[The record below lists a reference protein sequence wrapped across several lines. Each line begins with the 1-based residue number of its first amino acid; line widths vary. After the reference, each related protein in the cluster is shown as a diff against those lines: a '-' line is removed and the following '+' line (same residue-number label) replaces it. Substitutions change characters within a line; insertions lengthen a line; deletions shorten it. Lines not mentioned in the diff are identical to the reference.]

1 MASFNFSGGAGVGSA
16 PASNYSPAYGGI
28 PNVPDPT
35 QSAGQAITGNAG
47 NLGSLTSLLGGID
60 TSQQNQLLN
69 QYNMAIPNYSGLTQ
83 TASTVAGQNLAGK
96 LPQDVINEIAQQ
108 GAERGVATGNP
119 GSANSNAAYLRALG
133 LDTLAQ
139 QQTGFQQ
146 LGQLTSTAPVAPLFN
161 PASFLVT
168 ADQEQQANA
177 ARDLYQSA
185 PIPAAAAAAA
195 MSAASIPSGMPWW
208 AHGAGFAGYLGPG
221 TTQVGNTYH
230 TPYAGF

>member
-1 MASFNFSGGAGVGSA
+1 MLGAGTARYTPPSGYTA
-16 PASNYSPAYGGI
+16 AYGGI
-28 PNVPDPT
+28 PSVPEPT

-47 NLGSLTSLLGGID
+47 NLNSLVSLLGGVD
-60 TSQQNQLLN
+60 TSQQNQLLG
-69 QYNMAIPNYSGLTQ
+69 QYNMAIPNYGGLTR
-83 TASTVAGQNLAGK
+83 TASTVAGQNLSGQ
-96 LPQDVINEIAQQ
+96 LPQDVVNEIAQQ
-108 GAERGVATGNP
+108 GAERGLATGSP
-119 GSANSNAAYLRALG
+119 GSPNSNAAYLRALG

-146 LGQLTSTAPVAPLFN
+146 LGQLTSTAPIAPLFN

-168 ADQEQQANA
+168 AEQEQAANA

-195 MSAASIPSGMPWW
+195 RSAASIPDTSGLPWW